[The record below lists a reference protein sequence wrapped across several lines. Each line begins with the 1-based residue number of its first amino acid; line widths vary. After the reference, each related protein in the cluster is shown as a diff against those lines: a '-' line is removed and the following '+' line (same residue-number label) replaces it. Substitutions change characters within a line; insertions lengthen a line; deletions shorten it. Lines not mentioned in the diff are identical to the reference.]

1 MLVKICGISTLE
13 AAQVAADEGA
23 DLIGFVFAPST
34 RRIEPSKAK
43 EIVNNLPSSLKT
55 VGVFVN
61 ETKTNIETY
70 AQEVVLDYIQLH
82 DDESAEI
89 TSKLS
94 LPVIK
99 AININD
105 MIMFDLHQF
114 QATYYIIDSAGKKHR
129 GGSGETFDWNALT
142 QTNINFINVFLAGG
156 LNEKNVN
163 LAIQTVSP
171 IGVDV
176 SSGLECFQIV
186 DNLKI
191 KEFIKQAKQ
200 ERK

>member
-13 AAQVAADEGA
+13 AARVAADEGA

-43 EIVNNLPSSLKT
+43 EIVNNLPTSLKT

-61 ETKTNIETY
+61 ETKTNIERI
-70 AQEVVLDYIQLH
+70 AQEVGLDYIQLH
-82 DDESAEI
+82 GDETAEFARE
-89 TSKLS
+89 LS

-105 MIMFDLHQF
+105 TLIFDLNQF
-114 QATYYIIDSAGKKHR
+114 PATYFIIDSPGKKHR
-129 GGSGETFDWNALT
+129 GGSGETFDWNALN
-142 QTNINFINVFLAGG
+142 QTNINFSNVFLAGG

-176 SSGLECFQIV
+176 SSGVESNQKK
-186 DNLKI
+186 DRLKI

>member
-43 EIVNNLPSSLKT
+43 EIVNNLPTSLKT

-61 ETKTNIETY
+61 ETKTNIERI
-70 AQEVVLDYIQLH
+70 AQEVGLDYIQLH
-82 DDESAEI
+82 GDETAEFARE
-89 TSKLS
+89 LS

-105 MIMFDLHQF
+105 TLIFDLNQF
-114 QATYYIIDSAGKKHR
+114 PATYFIIDSPGKKHR

-142 QTNINFINVFLAGG
+142 QTNINFSNVFLAGG

-176 SSGLECFQIV
+176 SSGVESNQIK
-186 DNLKI
+186 DHLKI